1 MMAGRRTNLALLVA
15 LAAATGTGV
24 LAFAI
29 GTGANGWTTFAH
41 SVAGLAIVL
50 LTPWKSLIVRRGLRR
65 QRPHTGTSV
74 LLSVLVVFALAAGL
88 LHSSGIASHLG
99 SVSAMQLHV
108 GAALA
113 ALPLALWHVRT
124 RRVRMHRTDMARRQ
138 ALKAGALLGGAA
150 VVYAGLESIF
160 HIASL
165 PGAERRFTG
174 SLERGSMNPEA
185 MPVTQW
191 LDDRVPTLDGDRMSI
206 EIAGRD
212 WSIGELT
219 PYDDR
224 VRATLDCTGGWFA
237 EQDWA
242 GVWLDR
248 VVDTRRG
255 ARSLVVISATG
266 YSRRF
271 PIGDASKLLLA
282 TRVAGD
288 VLSPGHGYPARIVA
302 PGRRGFWWVKWITRI
317 ETSDRPWWLQLPFPP
332 T

>member
-1 MMAGRRTNLALLVA
+1 MAGRRTNLALLVA
-15 LAAATGTGV
+15 LGAVIGTGA

-29 GTGANGWTTFAH
+29 GTGANAWATLAH
-41 SVAGLAIVL
+41 AVTGLAIVL

-65 QRPHTGTSV
+65 RRPHTTTSV
-74 LLSVLVVFALAAGL
+74 LLTLFVVVALAAGL
-88 LHSSGIASHLG
+88 LHSSGLASHLG
-99 SVSAMQLHV
+99 SISAMQLHV

-113 ALPLALWHVRT
+113 TLPFAVWHVRT
-124 RRVRMHRTDMARRQ
+124 RRVRLHHTDVARRQ

-150 VVYAGLESIF
+150 VVYGGLESIARL
-160 HIASL
+160 ASL

-174 SLERGSMNPEA
+174 SYERGTMNPEA

-191 LDDRVPTLDGDRMSI
+191 LDDRVPTFDGDRTSI
-206 EIAGRD
+206 EVSGRD
-212 WSIGELT
+212 WPIDELSR
-219 PYDDR
+219 YDDR

-248 VVDTRRG
+248 VIDARRG
-255 ARSLVVISATG
+255 ARSIEVVSATG
-266 YSRRF
+266 YSRSF
-271 PIGDASKLLLA
+271 PIEDASKLLLA

-288 VLSPGHGYPARIVA
+288 ALSPGHGYPARIVA
-302 PGRRGFWWVKWITRI
+302 PGRRGFWWVKWVTRI
-317 ETSDRPWWLQLPFPP
+317 EISDRPWWLQLPFPP

>member
-1 MMAGRRTNLALLVA
+1 MAGRRTNLALLGA
-15 LAAATGTGV
+15 LAAASVTGA

-29 GTGANGWTTFAH
+29 GTGANAWATVAH
-41 SVAGLAIVL
+41 SVAGLAIAL

-65 QRPHTGTSV
+65 RRPYTATSV
-74 LLSVLVVFALAAGL
+74 LLALLVVVALTAGV
-88 LHSSGIASHLG
+88 LHSSGLVSHLG

-113 ALPLALWHVRT
+113 ALPVALWHVRT
-124 RRVRMHRTDMARRQ
+124 RRVRLHHTDMARRQ
-138 ALKAGALLGGAA
+138 ALKAGALLGGSA
-150 VVYAGLESIF
+150 VVYGGLESIVRLTS
-160 HIASL
+160 AR
-165 PGAERRFTG
+165 GAERRFTG
-174 SLERGSMNPEA
+174 SYERGTMNPEA

-191 LDDRVPTLDGDRMSI
+191 LDDRVPTVDGDRISI
-206 EIAGRD
+206 EISGRD
-212 WSIGELT
+212 WYIDELSR
-219 PYDDR
+219 YDDR
-224 VRATLDCTGGWFA
+224 IRATLDCTGGWFA

-248 VVDTRRG
+248 VIAARRE
-255 ARSLVVISATG
+255 ARSIEVVSVTG

-271 PIGDASKLLLA
+271 PIADASKLLLA

-288 VLSPGHGYPARIVA
+288 ALSPGHGYPARIVA

>member
-1 MMAGRRTNLALLVA
+1 MAGRRTNLALLVA
-15 LAAATGTGV
+15 LGAASVTGA

-29 GTGANGWTTFAH
+29 GTGANAWATVAH
-41 SVAGLAIVL
+41 SVAGLAIAL

-65 QRPHTGTSV
+65 RRPHTATSV
-74 LLSVLVVFALAAGL
+74 LLALLVVVALTAGV
-88 LHSSGIASHLG
+88 LHSSGLVSHLG

-113 ALPLALWHVRT
+113 ALPFALWHVRT
-124 RRVRMHRTDMARRQ
+124 RRVRLHHTDMARRQ

-150 VVYAGLESIF
+150 VVYGGLESVVRLTS
-160 HIASL
+160 A

-174 SLERGSMNPEA
+174 SYERGTMNPEA

-191 LDDRVPTLDGDRMSI
+191 LDDRVPTVDGDRISI
-206 EIAGRD
+206 EISGRD
-212 WSIGELT
+212 WSIDELSR
-219 PYDDR
+219 YDDR
-224 VRATLDCTGGWFA
+224 IRATLDCTGGWFA
-237 EQDWA
+237 EQDWV

-248 VVDTRRG
+248 VIAARRE
-255 ARSLVVISATG
+255 ARSIEVVSATG

-271 PIGDASKLLLA
+271 PIADAPKLLLA